1 MRTEC
6 EILKQSKNIAVVG
19 LSDKPN
25 RESYSI
31 TKYLHKSGY
40 NVVGVNPILKKDE
53 VDGIKVYPTLKDVP
67 FPIDIVDVFRR
78 SETIPELIPDLIDVK
93 PKTVWLQSG
102 IRSGETEQKMNEA
115 GIEYIE
121 DTCIYVSHLNC
132 R

>member
-31 TKYLHKSGY
+31 AKYLHNKGY
-40 NVVGVNPILKKDE
+40 NVAGVNPVLKKDN
-53 VDGIKVYPTLKDVP
+53 VDGINVYPSLKDVP
-67 FPIDIVDVFRR
+67 FQIDIVDVFRR
-78 SETIPELIPDLIDVK
+78 SELVQELIPDLLDVK
-93 PKTVWLQSG
+93 PKTVWLQLG
-102 IRSGETEQKMNEA
+102 IRNEETEQKMNEA
-115 GIEYIE
+115 GIEYID

>member
-31 TKYLHKSGY
+31 AKYLYSRGY
-40 NVVGVNPILKKDE
+40 NVAGVNPTLKKDN
-53 VDGIKVYPTLKDVP
+53 VDGINVYPGLKDVP
-67 FPIDIVDVFRR
+67 FQIDIVDVFRR
-78 SETIPELIPDLIDVK
+78 SELVQELIPDLLEVK

-102 IRSGETEQKMNEA
+102 IRNEETEQKMNEA
-115 GIEYIE
+115 GIEYID